1 MAGLMLNSE
10 HVMTVT
16 ETTVTQTTA
25 AETSGTETAETDVV
39 KYCRERIEK
48 GSKSF
53 AAAARLLEPETR
65 AHAYMLYAWC
75 RHCDDVIDDQE
86 LGFIRRDAARD
97 AAFARL
103 EALREKTRRALR
115 GDADEPVFAAIARVV
130 RERGVSETNLIEHL
144 DGFGMDVAQREYRTL
159 DDTLSYCYHVAG
171 VVGVMMANIMGV
183 RDAATLDRACDLGMA
198 FQLTNIARDVMD
210 DAEIGR
216 VYLPS
221 EWLEEAGVPDGHV
234 GDPEYRMAVYEVSER
249 LLAVADRFYISARHG
264 IGSLPF
270 RSAWAIA
277 MARFV
282 YREIGSIVRRR
293 GSEAWDER
301 ARVSKRRKLY
311 GVARSLATIARSKA
325 HGTLEDVPS
334 RQGLWTRP
342 RRARRGRRL
351 DLS

>member
-1 MAGLMLNSE
+1 MRNADNAMIDYANIE
-10 HVMTVT
+10 MDQA
-16 ETTVTQTTA
+16 TQ
-25 AETSGTETAETDVV
+25 DIVD
-39 KYCRERIEK
+39 YCRERIEA

-65 AHAYMLYAWC
+65 ASVYMLYAWC

-86 LGFIRRDAARD
+86 LGFARPDAARD
-97 AAFARL
+97 AAMARL
-103 EALREKTRRALR
+103 DALREKTWRALR
-115 GDADEPVFAAIARVV
+115 GEADEPVFQAIARVAA
-130 RERGVSETNLIEHL
+130 ERGVSEANLIEHL
-144 DGFGMDVAQREYRTL
+144 DGFAMDVAGREYRTL

-210 DAEIGR
+210 DVAAGR
-216 VYLPS
+216 VYLPA
-221 EWLEEAGVPDGHV
+221 EWLAEAGVPEGHV
-234 GDPEYRMAVYEVSER
+234 GDPACRAAVYDVAER
-249 LLAVADRFYISARHG
+249 LLVVADRFYVSARHG
-264 IGSLPF
+264 IASLPF

-293 GSEAWDER
+293 GREAWNER
-301 ARVSKRRKLY
+301 ARVSRRRKLY

-325 HGTLEDVPS
+325 HGTLEGVPS

-342 RRARRGRRL
+342 NRPRGGSGGESSHHFCL
-351 DLS
+351 